1 MPCALSQSAFPA
13 DLSHMNE
20 NNTQAVTNNQVRERA
35 QRLYTIGEWNLAVQ
49 LLLELAEG
57 GHPAKAEGTASQG

>member
-1 MPCALSQSAFPA
+1 
-13 DLSHMNE
+13 MNE